1 MKNNNFKDKF
11 FLPIMLI
18 LFLFVIFSSLYALLF
33 NYKQAEKVAKEVL
46 VKTSDL
52 VTNYIVSYIEPA
64 VIANGIMEDY
74 LLIHTYDQRD
84 TEKLESLAMEVMDR
98 YPSLRSFNLGF
109 ENGDFFMV
117 RKEPH
122 GTYSTKK
129 IYSSIEEPH
138 IHWRYRN
145 SLKEVISEKNT
156 GLDDYDPRNRP
167 WYIGAMEQDSI
178 YWSEIYTNFTDQDL
192 GITVG
197 YPLRAKDGIIGVFS
211 FDIKVNE
218 IAEYLSQVQISDHGE
233 AIVVDYKKDLIAV
246 KSTLYSNNSEGAPI
260 ELEKINDPVIMK
272 SYELIDLDSDEV
284 ESFTINK
291 TRYFIVYRNLDGA
304 EGVQWKI
311 GVIVPEDDF
320 LSGFKLIVGINTL
333 AIIIMGILLIL
344 LNYYRLSESKIKK
357 QLVKSS
363 EHDSLTGLLNRRSIS
378 RIYQLLLKDKRN
390 LVFPIGV
397 IMCDID
403 HFKTIN
409 DTYGHNGG
417 DCVLR
422 EISNLMQS
430 NLRDTDYLCRWGG
443 EEFLIILPKAD
454 IQQTENIAE
463 KLRAIVEGYTVNF
476 NDQSFGLTMSF
487 GAGSYQEAIE
497 LEKIVHEVDTYLYQ
511 AKTCGRNRV
520 VSQNSALI

>member
-1 MKNNNFKDKF
+1 
-11 FLPIMLI
+11 
-18 LFLFVIFSSLYALLF
+18 
-33 NYKQAEKVAKEVL
+33 
-46 VKTSDL
+46 
-52 VTNYIVSYIEPA
+52 
-64 VIANGIMEDY
+64 
-74 LLIHTYDQRD
+74 
-84 TEKLESLAMEVMDR
+84 
-98 YPSLRSFNLGF
+98 
-109 ENGDFFMV
+109 
-117 RKEPH
+117 
-122 GTYSTKK
+122 
-129 IYSSIEEPH
+129 
-138 IHWRYRN
+138 
-145 SLKEVISEKNT
+145 
-156 GLDDYDPRNRP
+156 
-167 WYIGAMEQDSI
+167 MEQDSI

-246 KSTLYSNNSEGAPI
+246 KSTLYSNDSEGAPI
-260 ELEKINDPVIMK
+260 ELERINDPVIMK

-333 AIIIMGILLIL
+333 AIVIMGILLIL

-390 LVFPIGV
+390 PVFPIGV
-397 IMCDID
+397 IMSDID
-403 HFKTIN
+403 HFKAIN
-409 DTYGHNGG
+409 DSYGHNGG

-487 GAGSYQEAIE
+487 GAGSYQEAIQ

-511 AKTCGRNRV
+511 AKEIGRNRV
-520 VSQNSALI
+520 VSQRTATLEPRIQ